1 MTTGTRLA
9 LLSALAFP
17 WVLSAQGSDAKD
29 SLPDV
34 ASLRAP
40 STPAFVLLGIS
51 PSDVARPQTP
61 GDLALDLLNK
71 SSAGSGLPQDIA
83 LEASPFW
90 LVQHTRLTWRADTTR
105 SIWDSMVRTLALSL
119 GTKSNADDAAPST
132 GLGVGARTMLLSGR
146 LSDTTVKLLGA
157 VEASAA
163 AQGHTFNR
171 YRKLETDRIDALMA
185 AELRPCA
192 AMPTVAD
199 RVKCAGE
206 VAARHKPMRDSVTQS
221 VLANPEYQREIAHA
235 EKMID
240 EFSLVREGW
249 FWEVAGGAAWD
260 FANGAWA
267 NAKRARLGAWSTLS
281 HEGGKLG
288 DGTTWTPILVGRY
301 LKEDTTNSLS
311 IADLGGRLVM
321 SGPQYAV
328 SAEFVGRFWSG
339 TNAPKLQHRLS
350 AMVEYK
356 VRDDMWLF
364 GAFGK
369 DYADVAKDSFIT
381 RFGLSLSLKKE
392 RYKGKT

>member
-1 MTTGTRLA
+1 MTTAIRLA
-9 LLSALAFP
+9 ILSALVVP
-17 WVLSAQGSDAKD
+17 GMLSAQGSDAKD
-29 SLPDV
+29 SVPDV

-40 STPAFVLLGIS
+40 STPAFVLLGVS

-61 GDLALDLLNK
+61 GDLALNLLNK
-71 SSAGSGLPQDIA
+71 SSAGNGLPQDIA

-90 LVQHTRLTWRADTTR
+90 LVRHTRLTWRADATR
-105 SIWDSMVRTLALSL
+105 SLWESILRTFALSL
-119 GTKSNADDAAPST
+119 GTKTNGDDAKPST
-132 GLGVGARTMLLSGR
+132 GLGVGARTMLLSGQ
-146 LSDTTVKLLGA
+146 LSDTTMKVLGE
-157 VEASAA
+157 VEANAA
-163 AQGHTFNR
+163 AMGHIFNR
-171 YRKLETDRIDALMA
+171 YRKPETDRIDALMA

-192 AMPTVAD
+192 TMPNVAD
-199 RVKCAGE
+199 RVNCARE
-206 VAARHKPMRDSVTQS
+206 VVAKYQPMRDSVTQS
-221 VLANPEYQREIAHA
+221 VLANPEYQREIADA

-240 EFSLVREGW
+240 AFSLVREGW

-267 NAKRARLGAWSTLS
+267 NANRARLGAWTTLS

-339 TNAPKLQHRLS
+339 TNAPKSQHRLS

-369 DYADVAKDSFIT
+369 DYADAAKDSFIT
-381 RFGLSLSLKKE
+381 RFGLSFSLKKE